1 MPLDSASL
9 RYRSRP
15 PSFCPLLKGEGGATA
30 PGEVS
35 GYRLALRAPFGP
47 RLGCA
52 RAQVVFSILAF
63 FAIPSTLFASPRTW
77 QPLIIKGGQAPQLC
91 KRPLNQFEVL
101 AMRDG
106 KLAAIPFQIDQINP
120 DSKYVLP
127 EGPQPVAP
135 QHPGVLDAKDEIVM
149 MIADLGERAKP
160 EATLPPGAF
169 EIAMSDPLGGPIRYA
184 YIATDAHPILSPLHY
199 VDYDAAKN
207 SIDTDHYRFGY
218 TRGVPSDYAPQSRKH
233 EDGPNLLDRFKIRVR
248 ATVLKL
254 FHFNLNEDKVD
265 NRLLAWKVGPVRVVR
280 LLTHSVRVVFGIRS
294 PEVTNYDFFYRDCV
308 ENPFKVRFP
317 WVPRV
322 LFGDIKVRMDL
333 DFTGLD
339 GYAISWSRMH
349 DGPLRI
355 GDPKLLKI
363 SQSDPPR
370 VEWIALRGG
379 GRMII
384 QTIAPTSDLQL
395 LDRRLYFN
403 DDPNIPDPPERVRGE
418 HPGIGYAMT
427 GWENLASGSHT
438 LVSMLIDAPQDYDA
452 DVLLREYQAPPS
464 VAIRP
469 VSSR

>member
-1 MPLDSASL
+1 MQNRRRPIKAHATTLTHIISAI
-9 RYRSRP
+9 
-15 PSFCPLLKGEGGATA
+15 
-30 PGEVS
+30 
-35 GYRLALRAPFGP
+35 
-47 RLGCA
+47 
-52 RAQVVFSILAF
+52 VVFL
-63 FAIPSTLFASPRTW
+63 AIPSASVASPRTW
-77 QPLIIKGGQAPQLC
+77 QPLIVKGSQLPQLC
-91 KRPLNQFEVL
+91 KRPLNQFEVF

-106 KLAAIPFQIDQINP
+106 RLVAIPFQIDQINP
-120 DSKYVLP
+120 DGNYVLP
-127 EGPQPVAP
+127 EGPEPTAP
-135 QHPGVLDAKDEIVM
+135 SHPDVLDAKDEIVM

-160 EATLPPGAF
+160 GAALPAGAF
-169 EIAMSDPLGGPIRYA
+169 EIAMSDPLGGPIRYV
-184 YIATDAHPILSPLHY
+184 YIAIDAHPALSPLHY

-207 SIDTDHYRFGY
+207 TVDTDHYRFGY
-218 TRGVPSDYAPQSRKH
+218 TRGVPSDYAPQSHKH
-233 EDGPNLLDRFKIRVR
+233 ENGPNLLDRFKIRVR

-254 FHFNLNEDKVD
+254 FHFNVNEDKVD

-339 GYAISWSRMH
+339 GYAIAWSRMN
-349 DGPLRI
+349 DGPLKI

-370 VEWIALRGG
+370 AEWIALSGG
-379 GRMII
+379 GRTII

-403 DDPNIPDPPERVRGE
+403 DDPNTPDPPERVRGE
-418 HPGIGYAMT
+418 HPGIGYAMR
-427 GWENLASGSHT
+427 GWENLASGNHT
-438 LVSMLIDAPQDYDA
+438 LVSMLIDAPEDYDA
-452 DVLLREYQAPPS
+452 DILLKEYQAPPR
-464 VAIRP
+464 VAAAA